1 VSSRK
6 DERPPAA
13 ARSVAVRCLERS
25 LLLTVGA
32 VLVLALVRQP
42 GHAQDAASVTRND
55 PAQVDPVARGPV
67 VVVPPLRVPVPS
79 STNRP
84 VTVPQAASIR
94 EPIPIIRA
102 RTDDRPE
109 VRQPPPPEPAVA
121 PAATSQRSLFRPE
134 PEAGAGF
141 RERNEFGA
149 LYRAT
154 HFDPPR
160 TRDEQGLFGARS
172 GLLTTGC
179 GLKGNTQQRAVT
191 EERCLQALAFVVS
204 PPPATRGVLPRNLPA
219 LSPKDAQ
226 PIPPVAAAKPAPPM
240 MEQDPFEPRGFAA
253 GNFLLKPAVDLTTGY
268 DSNPGRVPGGRGSP
282 VVIVAPVLVVRSQ
295 FDRHQLNADV
305 RTSYVD
311 DTQQQQL
318 NHPTLDARVNGR
330 YDFTDTMALNGEGH
344 VAVDADDPGTARFTG
359 IFSKIPLVTTAGGS
373 AGFSQKFDNLLVSAK
388 GAVDR
393 VTFQDAQVIG
403 GGVVRNGD
411 RNFDQ
416 FGAQTRVSY
425 AVTPELSPF
434 VDVSVDRRVHDL
446 PVDFNGFR
454 RDSTG
459 TAAEV
464 GVTFGY
470 ADKLTGDVA
479 IGYLVRQYQDIM
491 LRPVGAFIADANLT
505 WQLNKENMIQ
515 FGAKSQV
522 IEIAEV
528 GTSGVLKRDV
538 TVEFDHQFEPWLTG
552 TLATGYGQ
560 DGFVGTQRV
569 DNRYFVDIGLQYKV
583 SRLLQLRA
591 NLREEET
598 RSNVPIN
605 NLAATVATVGA
616 RVQY

>member
-1 VSSRK
+1 
-6 DERPPAA
+6 
-13 ARSVAVRCLERS
+13 LERA
-25 LLLTVGA
+25 LLLVFGA
-32 VLVLALVRQP
+32 ALLLALARQP
-42 GHAQDAASVTRND
+42 GHAQDATSVGRND
-55 PAQVDPVARGPV
+55 PAQVDPAARGPV

-79 STNRP
+79 GTNRP
-84 VTVPQAASIR
+84 VIVPQGASIR

-102 RTDDRPE
+102 RTDDRPD
-109 VRQPPPPEPAVA
+109 VRQPPRPETAVA
-121 PAATSQRSLFRPE
+121 PVATSQRSLLRPE

-141 RERNEFGA
+141 RERNEFGT

-172 GLLTTGC
+172 GLLTAGC
-179 GLKGNTQQRAVT
+179 GLKGNAQQRAIT

-240 MEQDPFEPRGFAA
+240 MEQDPFEPRGFTA

-268 DSNPGRVPGGRGSP
+268 DSNPGRVPGGHGSP

-359 IFSKIPLVTTAGGS
+359 IFTKIPLVTTAGGS

-416 FGAQTRVSY
+416 YGAQTRVSY

-464 GVTFGY
+464 GLTFGY

-560 DGFVGTQRV
+560 DGFVGTTRV
-569 DNRYFVDIGLQYKV
+569 DNRYFVDVGLQYKV

>member
-1 VSSRK
+1 
-6 DERPPAA
+6 
-13 ARSVAVRCLERS
+13 LERS

-32 VLVLALVRQP
+32 ALLLAIIQQP
-42 GHAQDAASVTRND
+42 GHAQNATNVAANDSAQTD
-55 PAQVDPVARGPV
+55 PADRGPV
-67 VVVPPLRVPVPS
+67 VVVPPLRVPVTVPS
-79 STNRP
+79 GTNRP
-84 VTVPQAASIR
+84 AMVPQGASIR
-94 EPIPIIRA
+94 EPIVIVRA
-102 RTDDRPE
+102 RTDDRTA
-109 VRQPPPPEPAVA
+109 VRQPPQPETAAVA
-121 PAATSQRSLFRPE
+121 PAAEPLRSLFRPE

-141 RERNEFGA
+141 RERNEFGT

-172 GLLTTGC
+172 GLLPAGC
-179 GLKGNTQQRAVT
+179 GLKGNAQQRAAT
-191 EERCLQALAFVVS
+191 AERCLQALAFVLS

-219 LSPKDAQ
+219 ISPRDAQ
-226 PIPPVAAAKPAPPM
+226 PIPPVAAVKPVPPPM
-240 MEQDPFEPRGFAA
+240 MEQDPFEPRGFTA
-253 GNFLLKPAVDLTTGY
+253 GNFLLKPAVELSTGY
-268 DSNPGRVPGGRGSP
+268 DTNPGRVPGGRGSP
-282 VVIVAPVLVVRSQ
+282 VVVVAPVLVVRSQ
-295 FDRHQLNADV
+295 FDRHALNADV

-330 YDFTDTMALNGEGH
+330 YDFTDTLALNGEGH

-359 IFSKIPLVTTAGGS
+359 IFTKIPLVTTAGGS

-393 VTFQDAQVIG
+393 VTFQDASVIG
-403 GGVVRNGD
+403 GGVIRNGD

-416 FGAQTRVSY
+416 YGAQTRVSY

-434 VDVSVDRRVHDL
+434 VDISVDRRVHDL
-446 PVDFNGFR
+446 QVDFNGFR

-491 LRPVGAFIADANLT
+491 LRPVGAFIADANLA
-505 WQLNKENMIQ
+505 WQLNKENMLQ

-522 IEIAEV
+522 VEIAEV

-538 TVEFDHQFEPWLTG
+538 TVEYDHQFQPWLTG

-560 DGFVGTQRV
+560 DAFVGTQRV